1 MTTVPGWTDS
11 LPYTLFRANQAV
23 HRRVQEAIEGTNVSI
38 TQLGIAVHIEKLGR
52 LSGSDLARHFKITPQ
67 SVSTALAHLEN
78 LGWVQRVPH
87 PVHKR
92 VIWYEITLTGIE
104 GVNDGRSRLER
115 FNAEL
120 AARLGADL
128 AERATA
134 VLLEISLELEGPD
147 APPGTLWPAIS

>member
-1 MTTVPGWTDS
+1 MTTVPGWTDG

-23 HRRVQEAIEGTNVSI
+23 HRRVIDAIDGMGVSI

-52 LSGSDLARHFKITPQ
+52 LSGSDLARHFRITPQ
-67 SVSTALAHLEN
+67 SVSTALATLEK

-92 VIWYEITLTGIE
+92 VIWYEITPTGAE
-104 GVNDGRSRLER
+104 GVTQGRARLEA

-120 AARLGADL
+120 AARLGPDL
-128 AERATA
+128 LARAIA
-134 VLLEISLELEGPD
+134 VLDDISTTLEGPD
-147 APPGTLWPAIS
+147 APPGTLWPAVI